1 MDVWVV
7 LGFTHRMWA
16 CPTKA
21 VNSSHGALS
30 EQWTKQNP
38 SNILKMIHLCDTASL
53 FDRAFQSGYGQ
64 VKQESPHRCARWVKS
79 KLHSQPRPAATNV
92 TTLQTLPLPSH
103 RRRDNFG
110 TLQSACRPSSF
121 CLLLLST
128 IVLLACSKWSESKL
142 KTIQMHA
149 VFGWQLLF
157 AFHADFCVERL
168 CSAHRDVTSLKKSH
182 TKTFTSWNV

>member
-1 MDVWVV
+1 MSILMQRLFLSVYQTTVCILMDVWVV

-16 CPTKA
+16 SPTKA

-38 SNILKMIHLCDTASL
+38 PNILKMIHLCDTASL

-92 TTLQTLPLPSH
+92 TTSSAFTPTSWQFRHSSVSVPPLQ
-103 RRRDNFG
+103 
-110 TLQSACRPSSF
+110 
-121 CLLLLST
+121 LLSPASVHHCVT
-128 IVLLACSKWSESKL
+128 GLL
-142 KTIQMHA
+142 QMIWKQA
-149 VFGWQLLF
+149 
-157 AFHADFCVERL
+157 
-168 CSAHRDVTSLKKSH
+168 
-182 TKTFTSWNV
+182 